1 MHEEYTLAMSL
12 ALDGMLT
19 SDEERDLRAHLAVCA
34 SCRATWALW
43 QEIDQRLTVSASQPA
58 AAPTAGF
65 SARVE
70 ERLLARQLRRRGLV
84 GGLLFLV
91 ASLAAWTLIAIVG
104 VGIVGWWLAH
114 RPQVLAELV
123 SLAAAFLTSVAA
135 LFQGLR
141 LFWNSLFTP
150 PMQPVMAGCLVLV
163 LILGAA
169 WGGLVMGT
177 GRRSSQATA

>member
-19 SDEERDLRAHLAVCA
+19 SDEERDLRAHLAACA

-70 ERLLARQLRRRGLV
+70 ERLLARQFRRRSAL
-84 GGLLFLV
+84 GGLLFLI
-91 ASLAAWTLIAIVG
+91 ASLATWM
-104 VGIVGWWLAH
+104 
-114 RPQVLAELV
+114 
-123 SLAAAFLTSVAA
+123 LAAAV
-135 LFQGLR
+135 GIG
-141 LFWNSLFTP
+141 
-150 PMQPVMAGCLVLV
+150 VVD
-163 LILGAA
+163 
-169 WGGLVMGT
+169 
-177 GRRSSQATA
+177 